1 MIKIIKK
8 IMWTLLCLIL
18 FVVVFGISTVVKLS
32 SITGIDMNSFT
43 LQGKEVKDEKYEG
56 EIIREKFSIPYI
68 TNKGDVEE
76 RQIIVLKPSGM
87 LGDLPLVYIPHYEVD
102 ENTED
107 FNQYMKHGWAVASP
121 VFKGDYNGNLADDD
135 LVFNNAALYKLRN
148 MEGIDR
154 QRIALVGGSA
164 GGYTSLMLS
173 MLQMGTCVSIANSPV
188 VNVYYNLY
196 VYFNACDKL
205 NKASSFGTI
214 TMPIQMLISKSFRA
228 NLKYFPDVDDA
239 DRWADLSPLGLA
251 KCISNPVVVNHFTG
265 DVLVPVDQITKKYS
279 YHERNEAFFEDFP
292 ITMCDDYPGILSH
305 SLEEE
310 ANQDEV
316 CVQCFKLK
324 NQSVDME
331 MPVSDKLLTINVFD
345 DGPMDPKG
353 THTAPKTSGNID
365 TIAYLEEMF
374 DKTLK
379 NTEKVNGSKLLL
391 MLERYAGE
399 SVQLK
404 THEGIDDTVYGSLAL
419 YQKEVIEELDTFV
432 LNNSFELLNS
442 EMEGAIAESR
452 DPDKMMQIWE
462 DIQNKM
468 MTNPSVN

>member
-1 MIKIIKK
+1 M
-8 IMWTLLCLIL
+8 
-18 FVVVFGISTVVKLS
+18 
-32 SITGIDMNSFT
+32 
-43 LQGKEVKDEKYEG
+43 
-56 EIIREKFSIPYI
+56 
-68 TNKGDVEE
+68 
-76 RQIIVLKPSGM
+76 
-87 LGDLPLVYIPHYEVD
+87 
-102 ENTED
+102 
-107 FNQYMKHGWAVASP
+107 
-121 VFKGDYNGNLADDD
+121 
-135 LVFNNAALYKLRN
+135 
-148 MEGIDR
+148 
-154 QRIALVGGSA
+154 
-164 GGYTSLMLS
+164 
-173 MLQMGTCVSIANSPV
+173 
-188 VNVYYNLY
+188 
-196 VYFNACDKL
+196 
-205 NKASSFGTI
+205 
-214 TMPIQMLISKSFRA
+214 
-228 NLKYFPDVDDA
+228 
-239 DRWADLSPLGLA
+239 
-251 KCISNPVVVNHFTG
+251 
-265 DVLVPVDQITKKYS
+265 PVDQITKKYS

-365 TIAYLEEMF
+365 TIAYLEAMF